1 MGEIV
6 EMIRKV
12 FLCGGLIAIASG
24 TSLQI
29 IIAIL
34 VQFVY
39 LLVIERTMPYDEF
52 HDDFVQL
59 VGSAQLF
66 LTLFTG
72 LILNLQQGTEKS
84 MSEVEIN
91 GIGTLLVIINFN
103 VIFAGVFSLWMATS
117 SGKKCFEKCSNKKK
131 KNKTVETEEV
141 EADLQRIQD
150 RSNKSKVKIVPQT
163 IVMEEKIFT
172 RIASDDEASKAKAKA
187 FWDNDDDSKKKQKKK
202 ECKKKKKKKKKK
214 K

>member
-52 HDDFVQL
+52 HDGFV
-59 VGSAQLF
+59 QLF

-131 KNKTVETEEV
+131 KNKTVEIT
-141 EADLQRIQD
+141 LKFI
-150 RSNKSKVKIVPQT
+150 IT
-163 IVMEEKIFT
+163 
-172 RIASDDEASKAKAKA
+172 
-187 FWDNDDDSKKKQKKK
+187 
-202 ECKKKKKKKKKK
+202 
-214 K
+214 

>member
-39 LLVIERTMPYDEF
+39 LLVIERTTPYDEF

-59 VGSAQLF
+59 VGSVQLF

-117 SGKKCFEKCSNKKK
+117 SL
-131 KNKTVETEEV
+131 KNALKNV
-141 EADLQRIQD
+141 AIRRKRI
-150 RSNKSKVKIVPQT
+150 
-163 IVMEEKIFT
+163 
-172 RIASDDEASKAKAKA
+172 
-187 FWDNDDDSKKKQKKK
+187 
-202 ECKKKKKKKKKK
+202 
-214 K
+214 